1 MELSLSFHSD
11 LKHSHIDHICM
22 VSLLYVF
29 GYDIS
34 VLEMSGISFD
44 SIRTLHVANR
54 FEYRDDFADVQVK
67 FVFF

>member
-11 LKHSHIDHICM
+11 LKHNRIDHICM
-22 VSLLYVF
+22 VSPLYVF

-34 VLEMSGISFD
+34 VLVMFGISSD
-44 SIRTLHVANR
+44 SIRIQHVANR
-54 FEYRDDFADVQVK
+54 FEYRDDFADVYVE

>member
-1 MELSLSFHSD
+1 MKLPLGFHSR
-11 LKHSHIDHICM
+11 LKHNHIDHICM
-22 VSLLYVF
+22 VSPLYVF

-34 VLEMSGISFD
+34 VLVMFGISFG
-44 SIRTLHVANR
+44 SIRIPHVANR